1 MTGSAERPTISLG
14 SYATDVTDALTR
26 LEKEAVVQRIWSGDH
41 TVWRDDPAEI
51 ENRLGWLHTDGDMKR
66 ELDTLRTFGGNVR
79 DCGFQDVVLLG
90 MGGSSLG
97 PEVIR
102 ASIGSAGGFPEL
114 TVLDS
119 TVPARVRSVTQAID
133 PARTLFIVSSKSG
146 TTIEPNVLY
155 KHFRGVVADAVGEG
169 AGDHFVAVTDA
180 GTPLASL
187 AATDGFRRLFE
198 SRSDIGG
205 RYSVLTHF
213 GLVPAAAIGVDI
225 ARLLERANDMAARCD
240 AALDV
245 PSNPGAWL
253 GAMLGAL
260 ALKGR
265 DKLTIVASPSVLS
278 IGLWIEQLI
287 AESTGKDGT
296 GIVPV
301 AGEPVGSPGDYGDD
315 RVFVYLRVPGDDNAS
330 LDVAT
335 ERLAGAGHPLVQ
347 LVLSDAYD
355 IAAEF
360 FRWEFATAVAGAILG
375 VQPFDQPNVQA
386 AKDATGRVLET
397 FGSAKAP
404 PDAPPAG
411 SAKELLAS
419 AKRGDYLAV
428 MAYVPQS
435 TGVDAAAAA
444 LRKRVMERHKIAT
457 TFGYGPRFLHSTG
470 QLHKGG
476 PDSGLFLQLT
486 YEGGDADGSDVAI
499 PGSDFGFRTLVAAQA
514 QGDFEALVAAGRR
527 VARIDVSPD
536 AEAGILRL
544 LAELSTG

>member
-1 MTGSAERPTISLG
+1 MTERAERPTVALG
-14 SYATDVTDALTR
+14 SHAADVTDALTR
-26 LEKEAVVQRIWSGDH
+26 LEEDRVVPRIWSGDH

-51 ENRLGWLHTDGDMKR
+51 ENRLGWLHIDGDMKR
-66 ELDTLRTFGGNVR
+66 EVDALRTFGGNVR
-79 DCGFQDVVLLG
+79 DGGFRDVVLLG

-102 ASIGSAGGFPEL
+102 ASIGSAEGYPEL

-119 TVPARVRSVTQAID
+119 TVPARVRSVTEAID

-146 TTIEPNVLY
+146 STIEPNVLY
-155 KHFRGVVADAVGEG
+155 RHFRGAVAEAVGES
-169 AGDHFVAVTDA
+169 AGDHFVAVTDPA
-180 GTPLASL
+180 TPLARL
-187 AATDGFRRLFE
+187 AAADGFRRLFE
-198 SRSDIGG
+198 NRTDIGG
-205 RYSVLTHF
+205 RYSVLSHF
-213 GLVPAAAIGVDI
+213 GLVPAAAIGVDV
-225 ARLLERANDMAARCD
+225 ARLLARASDMAARCD

-265 DKLTIVASPSVLS
+265 DKLTIVASPSVAS

-301 AGEPVGSPGDYGDD
+301 AGEPLGSPEAYGDD
-315 RVFVYLRVPGDDNAS
+315 RVFVYLRVPGEDNATA
-330 LDVAT
+330 DVAT

-347 LVLSDAYD
+347 LVLTDAYD

-375 VQPFDQPNVQA
+375 VQPFDQPDVQA
-386 AKDATGRVLET
+386 AKDATDRVLDGFKAAGALPEAT
-397 FGSAKAP
+397 SA
-404 PDAPPAG
+404 
-411 SAKELLAS
+411 SSVEELLAR
-419 AKRGDYLAV
+419 AQPGDYLAV
-428 MAYVPQS
+428 MAYVRQTP
-435 TGVDAAAAA
+435 GVDAAAAA
-444 LRKRVMERHKIAT
+444 LRKRVMERHRIAT

-476 PDSGLFLQLT
+476 ANSGLFLQLT
-486 YEGGDADGSDVAI
+486 CDDGSDVAI
-499 PGSDFGFRTLVAAQA
+499 PGSDFGFRMLAAAQA
-514 QGDFEALVAAGRR
+514 LGDFEALRSAGRR
-527 VARIDVSPD
+527 VARADVSPD
-536 AEAGILRL
+536 AEASILRL
-544 LAELSTG
+544 LAEL

>member
-1 MTGSAERPTISLG
+1 MTERTERPTVALG
-14 SYATDVTDALTR
+14 RYTADVTDALKR
-26 LEKEAVVQRIWSGDH
+26 LDQDAVIQRIWSGDH
-41 TVWRDDPAEI
+41 TVWRDDPVEI

-66 ELDTLRTFGGNVR
+66 EVDALRTFGGNVR
-79 DCGFQDVVLLG
+79 DGGFKDVVLLG

-102 ASIGSAGGFPEL
+102 ASIGSAEGFPKL

-119 TVPARVRSVTQAID
+119 TVPAWVRSVTAAID
-133 PARTLFIVSSKSG
+133 PRKTLFIVSSKSG
-146 TTIEPNVLY
+146 STIEPNVLY
-155 KHFRGVVADAVGEG
+155 KHFRGVVADAVGES
-169 AGDHFVAVTDA
+169 AGDHFVAVTDPA
-180 GTPLASL
+180 TPLAKR

-205 RYSVLTHF
+205 RYSVLSHF
-213 GLVPAAAIGVDI
+213 GLVPAAAIGIDV

-265 DKLTIVASPSVLS
+265 DKLPIVASPSVAS

-301 AGEPVGSPGDYGDD
+301 AGEPLGSPDHYGDD
-315 RVFVYLRVPGDDNAS
+315 RVFVYLRVPGDDNAA

-347 LVLSDAYD
+347 LVLTDAYD

-360 FRWEFATAVAGAILG
+360 FRWEFATAVAGSILG

-386 AKDATGRVLET
+386 AKDATDRVLDG
-397 FGSAKAP
+397 FRSAGAL
-404 PDAPPAG
+404 PDAAPVS
-411 SAKELLAS
+411 SAKELLAG
-419 AKRGDYLAV
+419 AKPGDYLAV
-428 MAYVPQS
+428 MAYVRQTP
-435 TGVDAAAAA
+435 GVDAAAAA
-444 LRKRVMERHKIAT
+444 LRKRVIERYKIAT

-476 PDSGLFLQLT
+476 RNSGLFLQLACDAQGD
-486 YEGGDADGSDVAI
+486 GGDDVTI
-499 PGSDFGFRTLVAAQA
+499 PGGDFGFRTLVAAQA
-514 QGDFEALVAAGRR
+514 LGDFEALGAAGRR
-527 VARIDVSPD
+527 VARVDLSPD

-544 LAELSTG
+544 LAEL